1 MKLFFFL
8 GFFRLSLGSQAN
20 IFGSVGSFW
29 TDVAGVAGAAVAVA
43 LAVAIGAARR
53 TNKSGNIASNSH
65 TNFLQCI
72 TQKFSVSR
80 FPFPVFPFARVACG
94 TFPLSDSTRVFRG
107 FSAFPV
113 SRFPRWPQITGTK
126 WPPRAA
132 PQEPLGLRSAVR
144 FSFFL
149 QFLFK
154 CWQHCCDCVK
164 SRAKSASRRG
174 SPAKDLPAVT
184 PPRMPS
190 TICNYQSTS
199 TRLNSSQFTFS
210 LRRSFPPLLFA
221 SCHIASSIFNLNCN
235 LT

>member
-1 MKLFFFL
+1 M
-8 GFFRLSLGSQAN
+8 GSQAN

-72 TQKFSVSR
+72 TLKFSVSR
-80 FPFPVFPFARVACG
+80 FPFPVFCSFV
-94 TFPLSDSTRVFRG
+94 FPLLVLRAARFLPDSECFAVFLLH
-107 FSAFPV
+107 PV

-154 CWQHCCDCVK
+154 CWQHCCDCV
-164 SRAKSASRRG
+164 SRAKSSRRG
-174 SPAKDLPAVT
+174 SPAKDRLLSRPRGCPAQYVT
-184 PPRMPS
+184 IRQP
-190 TICNYQSTS
+190 QFTS
-199 TRLNSSQFTFS
+199 PHPTFS
-210 LRRSFPPLLFA
+210 LLRALPPSLIE

>member
-80 FPFPVFPFARVACG
+80 FLF
-94 TFPLSDSTRVFRG
+94 FPLLALRAARFLSPTRVFRG

-199 TRLNSSQFTFS
+199 THLNSSQFTVS
-210 LRRSFPPLLFA
+210 LRRSLPPSLIA